1 MKRHSP
7 VFVIA
12 VFLLISF
19 GAPSWGQQG
28 MMGYG
33 YGYGYGYG
41 PGMGMTGW
49 GVMPQGLQL
58 DQAFLVMMIPHH
70 EGAVEMSKYILEKGK
85 DTQVREWAANI
96 RKNEEEEIRLMKS
109 LLKETGAD
117 SLVGQGYMMAD
128 DMDEMMQYLLKTST
142 EPDKAFLEQMIPHHA
157 QAIMMGVQVLQTGTD
172 LRILKLAEKII
183 QTRSG
188 EILLFRQWLARH

>member
-1 MKRHSP
+1 MKRHCP

-19 GAPSWGQQG
+19 GVPSWGQQG

-33 YGYGYGYG
+33 YGYG

-49 GVMPQGLQL
+49 GFMPQGLQL

-85 DTQVREWAANI
+85 DIQVREWADNI

-128 DMDEMMQYLLKTST
+128 EMDEMMQGLLKTST

-183 QTRSG
+183 QTQSG